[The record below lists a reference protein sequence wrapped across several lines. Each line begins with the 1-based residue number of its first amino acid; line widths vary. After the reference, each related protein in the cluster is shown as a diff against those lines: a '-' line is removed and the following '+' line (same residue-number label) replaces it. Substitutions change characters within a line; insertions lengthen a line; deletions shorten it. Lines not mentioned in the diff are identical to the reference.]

1 VAAVLPEAEGMEVVK
16 TEIKGWANEGTPDM
30 APMRFSVEVDPSL
43 NPDDVLIDLTEF
55 AQEIEEINIPRT
67 LTPRIDEIE
76 LSRLRALT
84 RKP

>member
-1 VAAVLPEAEGMEVVK
+1 MAVVK
-16 TEIKGWANEGTPDM
+16 VEVKGWANEGSPTM
-30 APMRFSVEVDPSL
+30 APMRFSVEVDPAA

-55 AQEIEEINIPRT
+55 AQEVEEINIPRT

-76 LSRLRALT
+76 LSRLRAQS